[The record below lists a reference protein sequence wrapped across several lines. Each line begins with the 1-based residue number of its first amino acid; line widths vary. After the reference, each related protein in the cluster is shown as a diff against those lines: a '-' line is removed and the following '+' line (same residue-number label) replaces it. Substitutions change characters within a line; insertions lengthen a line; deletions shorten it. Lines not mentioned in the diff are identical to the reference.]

1 MVVPPPYQPYLDTAP
16 APFRWRLGLRPLEL
30 ADWIQI
36 DEHFDAEVAAK
47 QRVSERFPDTVFR
60 AMAGD
65 DVEAAASETYE
76 LVAAHL
82 KSLDPDRFARVPDGP
97 GSMHPLEAAGR
108 MVQEDLIL
116 LVERDGQLVCGGGSV
131 CFPNRWH
138 LAGKVGLTMAQIH
151 APVHQL
157 NEQLEQPIDR
167 AMERLTAE
175 RPFWRLGYGL
185 LDTNVLYQAV
195 DGTAEPITKSV
206 DPSGY
211 YLRVER
217 ETLRRL
223 PRTGSIL
230 FTIRTY
236 INPLDDVPVGA
247 DDRLA
252 DALEAMPPG
261 VADYKKL
268 SEVGPAI
275 AQWLRQKHTLK
286 PRPVSRDLQG

>member
-1 MVVPPPYQPYLDTAP
+1 MVPPPYQPYLDTAP

-36 DEHFDAEVAAK
+36 DERFDAEVAAK
-47 QRVSERFPDTVFR
+47 QRVSERFPSTVFR
-60 AMAGD
+60 ALDGP
-65 DVEAAASETYE
+65 DVDRAAAETYE
-76 LVAAHL
+76 LVTAHL
-82 KSLDPDRFARVPDGP
+82 RTLDPQRFAHVPESP
-97 GSMHPLEAAGR
+97 GDRHDLEAAGR
-108 MVQEDLIL
+108 LVQEDLVL
-116 LVERDGQLVCGGGSV
+116 LVERDGRLVCGGGSV

-167 AMERLTAE
+167 TMERLTVE

-185 LDTNVLYQAV
+185 LDTNALYQAV
-195 DGTAEPITKSV
+195 DGTAEPISDSV
-206 DPSGY
+206 DPSDY

-223 PRTGSIL
+223 PITGSIL

-236 INPLDDVPVGA
+236 INPLHDVRA
-247 DDRLA
+247 AAATRLA
-252 DALEAMPPG
+252 DALDAMPPG

-268 SEVGPAI
+268 SDVGPAI
-275 AQWLRQKHTLK
+275 AQWLRQ
-286 PRPVSRDLQG
+286 RVS

>member
-47 QRVSERFPDTVFR
+47 QLVSERFPSTVFR
-60 AMAGD
+60 ALAGD
-65 DVEAAASETYE
+65 DVHSASAETYQ

-82 KSLDPDRFARVPDGP
+82 KSVDPQRFAQIPDHH
-97 GSMHPLEAAGR
+97 GSVHPLEAAGR
-108 MVQEDLIL
+108 LVQEDLIL

-138 LAGKVGLTMAQIH
+138 LASKVGLTMAQIH

-167 AMERLTAE
+167 TMERLTAE

-185 LDTNVLYQAV
+185 LDTNALYQAV
-195 DGTAEPITKSV
+195 DGTAEPISQSV

-223 PRTGSIL
+223 PSTGSIL

-236 INPLDDVPVGA
+236 INSLGDVPPDA
-247 DDRLA
+247 ADRLA
-252 DALEAMPPG
+252 DALDAMPPG

-268 SEVGPAI
+268 TEVGPAI
-275 AQWLRQKHTLK
+275 TQWLRQRSEEH
-286 PRPVSRDLQG
+286 